1 MPPTDS
7 NVGFTVDVTKLRA
20 KVKRILAEI
29 ELRQLLSTIGQR
41 QLNWIGKNLQ
51 AAGAPPSGDGLWAE
65 MAASTIKRR
74 PQRQSNRH
82 FSSRYQALLQQS
94 PVMRIIESSGQ
105 VEVGTNAKY
114 SRFHHEGASR
124 GRWRLPARKLLPSEE
139 RQRQL
144 AMSVI
149 DALHARITLEGNR

>member
-1 MPPTDS
+1 MPES

-20 KVKRILAEI
+20 KVARVLAEI

-41 QLNWIGKNLQ
+41 QLNWIGKSLEK
-51 AAGAPPSGDGLWAE
+51 AGEPPSGDGLWAE

-74 PQRQSNRH
+74 PQRRSNRH

-94 PVMRIIESSGQ
+94 PVMAVFESSSA
-105 VEVGTNAKY
+105 VEVGTNARY
-114 SRFHHEGASR
+114 SRFHHAGASR
-124 GRWRLPARKLLPSEE
+124 GNWRLPSRKIIPEIPRART
-139 RQRQL
+139 L

-149 DALHARITLEGNR
+149 NALHARITLEGNR

>member
-1 MPPTDS
+1 MPES
-7 NVGFTVDVTKLRA
+7 NIGFTIDVTKLRA
-20 KVKRILAEI
+20 KVARILAEI
-29 ELRQLLSTIGQR
+29 ELRPLLSTIGQR

-51 AAGAPPSGDGLWAE
+51 EAGTDNPWAP
-65 MAASTIKRR
+65 MAPITIKRR
-74 PQRQSNRH
+74 PQRSSNRH

>member
-1 MPPTDS
+1 MPES

-29 ELRQLLSTIGQR
+29 ELRDLLSTIGQR
-41 QLNWIGKNLQ
+41 QLNWMGKSLQ
-51 AAGAPPSGDGLWAE
+51 EAGTDKPWAT
-65 MAASTIKRR
+65 MAASTIRRR
-74 PQRQSNRH
+74 PQRPSNRH

-94 PVMRIIESSGQ
+94 PVMAVFESSSA
-105 VEVGTNAKY
+105 VEVGTNARY
-114 SRFHHEGASR
+114 SRFHHHGASR
-124 GRWRLPARKLLPSEE
+124 GNWRLPSRKIIPEIPRART
-139 RQRQL
+139 L